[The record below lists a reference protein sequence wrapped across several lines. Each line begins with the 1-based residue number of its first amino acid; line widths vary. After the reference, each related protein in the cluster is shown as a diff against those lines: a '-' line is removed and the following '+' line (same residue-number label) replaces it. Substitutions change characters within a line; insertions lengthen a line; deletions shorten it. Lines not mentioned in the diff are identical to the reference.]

1 MNLKKILVGSA
12 IGGGIIA
19 GATYLFRLKRTSVEL
34 ESFAKVNIFKMDLS
48 GLVLQVDVQ
57 LKNPTATKFKI
68 KFPFVKLIY
77 KDATVGSSQVVDKDI
92 TIPSYGE
99 AVAEKIM
106 ITIPPRNIF
115 SVSAGLL
122 KSVLAGEQ
130 VKLNTRTITT
140 IDLGIKKLPYEKVE
154 EIILKK

>member
-1 MNLKKILVGSA
+1 MSLKKILIGSA

-34 ESFAKVNIFKMDLS
+34 ESFAKVNIFKIDLS

-57 LKNPTATKFKI
+57 LKNPTRTKFKI

-77 KDATVGSSQVVDKDI
+77 KDATVGTSQVVDKDI

-122 KSVLAGEQ
+122 KSLLAGEE
-130 VKLNTRTITT
+130 VKLNSRTITT
-140 IDLGIKKLPYEKVE
+140 IDLGIKKLPYEKIE

>member
-34 ESFAKVNIFKMDLS
+34 ESFAKVNIFKIDLS

-57 LKNPTATKFKI
+57 LKNPTRTKFKI

-77 KDATVGSSQVVDKDI
+77 KDATVGTSQVVDKDI

-106 ITIPPRNIF
+106 ITIPPRSIF

-122 KSVLAGEQ
+122 KSLLAGEE
-130 VKLNTRTITT
+130 VKMNSRTITT
-140 IDLGIKKLPYEKVE
+140 IDLGIKKLPYEKIE

>member
-34 ESFAKVNIFKMDLS
+34 ESFAKVNIFKIDLS

-57 LKNPTATKFKI
+57 LKNPTRTKFKI

-77 KDATVGSSQVVDKDI
+77 KDATVGTSQVVDKDI

-106 ITIPPRNIF
+106 ITIPPRSIF

-122 KSVLAGEQ
+122 KSLLAGEE
-130 VKLNTRTITT
+130 VKLNSRTITT
-140 IDLGIKKLPYEKVE
+140 IDLGIKKLPYEKIE

>member
-34 ESFAKVNIFKMDLS
+34 ESFAKVNIFKLDLS
-48 GLVLQVDVQ
+48 GLTLQVDVQ

-77 KDATVGSSQVVDKDI
+77 KDATVGSSQVVNKDI

-106 ITIPPRNIF
+106 ITIPIRSIF
-115 SVSAGLL
+115 SVSAGMI
-122 KSVLAGEQ
+122 KSLLAGEE
-130 VKLNTRTITT
+130 VKLNSRTITT
-140 IDLGIKKLPYEKVE
+140 IDLGLKKLPYEKVE
-154 EIILKK
+154 EITLKK

>member
-1 MNLKKILVGSA
+1 MSLKKILVGSA

-19 GATYLFRLKRTSVEL
+19 GVTYFLRLQKTNVEL
-34 ESFAKVNIFKMDLS
+34 ETFAKVNIFKLDLS

-57 LKNPTATKFKI
+57 LKNPTRTKFTI
-68 KFPFVKLIY
+68 KFPFIKLIY

-92 TIPSYGE
+92 TVPAYGE

-122 KSVLAGEQ
+122 KSLLAGESVVLN
-130 VKLNTRTITT
+130 VKTISSV
-140 IDLGIKKLPYEKVE
+140 DFGWKKFPYEKTE
-154 EIILKK
+154 DINLKN

>member
-140 IDLGIKKLPYEKVE
+140 SDLGIKKLPSEKVE

>member
-1 MNLKKILVGSA
+1 MSLKKILVGSA

-19 GATYLFRLKRTSVEL
+19 GVTYFLRLQKTNVEL
-34 ESFAKVNIFKMDLS
+34 ETFAKVNIFKLDLS

-57 LKNPTATKFKI
+57 LKNPTRTKFTI
-68 KFPFVKLIY
+68 KFPFIKLIY

-92 TIPSYGE
+92 NIPAYGE

-106 ITIPPRNIF
+106 INIPPRNIF

-122 KSVLAGEQ
+122 KSLIAGESVVLN
-130 VKLNTRTITT
+130 VKTISTV
-140 IDLGIKKLPYEKVE
+140 DFGWKKFPYEKTE
-154 EIILKK
+154 DINLKN

>member
-1 MNLKKILVGSA
+1 MNLKKLIVRSA

-34 ESFAKVNIFKMDLS
+34 ESVVTVNIFKLNLS
-48 GLVLQVDVQ
+48 GLVLRVDVQ

-68 KFPFVKLIY
+68 KFPFVKIIY

-92 TIPSYGE
+92 EIPGYGE

-115 SVSAGLL
+115 SVSAGMI
-122 KSVLAGEQ
+122 KSLLAGESI
-130 VKLNTRTITT
+130 KLTTKTIST
-140 IDLGIKKLPYEKVE
+140 IDLGWKKLPYEKTE
-154 EIILKK
+154 EATLKK